1 MGHSAEEKI
10 KILYEDSLREIREL
24 TNRIEAVTT
33 SIAASEAA
41 RKQVDLAIRNAAN
54 ETLIEHKETL
64 NAQSNLVAQQTRKD
78 LLSLLGQ
85 ATARIADNM
94 AAHGRQ
100 QSLVQAV
107 GGIALLSVCI
117 YMTAYLQGGGGLGMA
132 LLAGM
137 TLLVG
142 MAVGGMMCYSFFPR
156 AVYIAAESTMA
167 SDGLWSDAQF
177 KQAAVKADLSN
188 RTLSAC
194 HDVLVLGKS
203 TKDAAQKN
211 SIDAAQVSRGV
222 RKLSAHR

>member
-10 KILYEDSLREIREL
+10 KILYEDSLREIREI
-24 TNRIEAVTT
+24 TNRIEAVATAIT
-33 SIAASEAA
+33 ATGTES
-41 RKQVDLAIRNAAN
+41 KQVDLAIRNATR
-54 ETLIEHKETL
+54 ETLSEHKEAL
-64 NAQSNLVAQQTRKD
+64 GAQSNLIAQQTRKD
-78 LLSLLGQ
+78 LLGLLGQ
-85 ATARIADNM
+85 ATARMADNM

-107 GGIALLSVCI
+107 GGITLLSAVI
-117 YMTAYLQGGGGLGMA
+117 YVTAYLQGGGGLGMA
-132 LLAGM
+132 LMAGV

-142 MAVGGMMCYSFFPR
+142 MAAGGMMCYSFFPR
-156 AVYIAAESTMA
+156 AVYIDAESTMA